1 MRRSFLLVLVSVAVG
16 CGSSSRPHGDFDATG
31 GAEAC
36 TGLECLIVDCSH
48 QGGTPTSI
56 SGTVY
61 APNGTL
67 ALYGANVYIP
77 RLDPGPLP
85 DGPQCDRCNGELPG
99 GAISRALSDE
109 AGHFR
114 LDNVPAGTDIPLI
127 IQIGKWR
134 RKALLPMV
142 TACTDNALPATATSL
157 PKNKSEGD
165 LPKIAITSGSCD
177 ALECLVRRLGVS
189 DFEFTNDA
197 GSGSVHLYNIG
208 GFSSIGTS
216 NLSPASTLW
225 GDVNKL
231 KNYDIVLNS
240 CECSQNAGAKP
251 QAWMDNTKSYADIG
265 GRIFNS
271 HYADVW
277 VGGEFGNPSHAP
289 AVWKDI
295 ATWSDGSVS
304 GSTDTIDQVNN
315 PKGASFATWMQ
326 NVGGSS
332 GNGLVAIDPSSF
344 RNTAQTLDNTK
355 AERWVYFDNGTQY
368 PQNFQ
373 FTTPN
378 EAAMD
383 QRCGKVVF
391 SDMHVAGDSFASGSF
406 PDGCST
412 APLSPQEKALAFM
425 FFDIASC
432 VNVIQ

>member
-1 MRRSFLLVLVSVAVG
+1 
-16 CGSSSRPHGDFDATG
+16 
-31 GAEAC
+31 
-36 TGLECLIVDCSH
+36 LIVDCSH

-99 GAISRALSDE
+99 GAISRAISDE

-142 TACTDNALPATATSL
+142 TACTDNPLPAAQTSL

-165 LPKIAITSGSCD
+165 LPKIAVTSGFCD
-177 ALECLVRRLGVS
+177 ALECLIRRLGVS
-189 DFEFTNDA
+189 DFEFTNDS
-197 GSGSVHLYNIG
+197 GSGSIHLYNAG
-208 GFSSIGTS
+208 GFDHIGSQVLT
-216 NLSPASTLW
+216 PATTLW
-225 GDVNKL
+225 GNANKL
-231 KNYDIVLNS
+231 NSYDIVLNA
-240 CECSQNAGAKP
+240 CQCSQEAAEKS
-251 QAWMDNTKSYADIG
+251 QAMLDNMKAYADLG
-265 GRIFNS
+265 GRVFNS
-271 HYADVW
+271 HYGNFWISGDSS
-277 VGGEFGNPSHAP
+277 NPSKAP

-295 ATWSDGSVS
+295 ATWNDNVTATGSV
-304 GSTDTIDQVNN
+304 DMIDQVHN

-326 NVGGSS
+326 NVGGSTT
-332 GNGLVAIDPSSF
+332 NGTVAIDSGSF
-344 RNTAQTLDNTK
+344 RNTAQTLDHSK
-355 AERWVYFDNGTQY
+355 AEQWVYWDNGAQI

-378 EAAMD
+378 EAAAD

-391 SDMHVAGDSFASGSF
+391 SDMHVGGDQTPSGSF
-406 PDGCST
+406 PDACST
-412 APLSPQEKALAFM
+412 GPLSPQEKALAFM